1 MDLVAGKEGEIIS
14 IVTRSGVPKV
24 TAGAAVVKGDVLVEG
39 SIPIFNEDGTVRRY
53 DYCKADADI
62 MLRCVYDMK
71 EELQEKYEQKLYT
84 GDEKK
89 LPFLMIGTKKLEL
102 PVFGKPYEKQD
113 VVEEKTQLKLF
124 GNFYLPVYL
133 GHDLVREYVSEERV
147 YTKDEVKELFEDKI
161 QKFIESLQEKG
172 VQIIEKNVTIDKN
185 AGVWKMKVDFLALEK
200 TGITRKTQTA
210 PLEESAEEENQ
221 E

>member
-1 MDLVAGKEGEIIS
+1 M
-14 IVTRSGVPKV
+14 
-24 TAGAAVVKGDVLVEG
+24 
-39 SIPIFNEDGTVRRY
+39 
-53 DYCKADADI
+53 
-62 MLRCVYDMK
+62 
-71 EELQEKYEQKLYT
+71 
-84 GDEKK
+84 
-89 LPFLMIGTKKLEL
+89 
-102 PVFGKPYEKQD
+102 
-113 VVEEKTQLKLF
+113 
-124 GNFYLPVYL
+124 
-133 GHDLVREYVSEERV
+133 REYVSEERV

>member
-1 MDLVAGKEGEIIS
+1 
-14 IVTRSGVPKV
+14 
-24 TAGAAVVKGDVLVEG
+24 
-39 SIPIFNEDGTVRRY
+39 
-53 DYCKADADI
+53 
-62 MLRCVYDMK
+62 
-71 EELQEKYEQKLYT
+71 
-84 GDEKK
+84 
-89 LPFLMIGTKKLEL
+89 MIGTKKLEL

>member
-1 MDLVAGKEGEIIS
+1 
-14 IVTRSGVPKV
+14 
-24 TAGAAVVKGDVLVEG
+24 
-39 SIPIFNEDGTVRRY
+39 
-53 DYCKADADI
+53 
-62 MLRCVYDMK
+62 
-71 EELQEKYEQKLYT
+71 
-84 GDEKK
+84 
-89 LPFLMIGTKKLEL
+89 MIGTKKLEF

>member
-1 MDLVAGKEGEIIS
+1 
-14 IVTRSGVPKV
+14 
-24 TAGAAVVKGDVLVEG
+24 
-39 SIPIFNEDGTVRRY
+39 
-53 DYCKADADI
+53 
-62 MLRCVYDMK
+62 
-71 EELQEKYEQKLYT
+71 
-84 GDEKK
+84 
-89 LPFLMIGTKKLEL
+89 MIGTKKLEL

-210 PLEESAEEENQ
+210 PLDESAEEENQ

>member
-1 MDLVAGKEGEIIS
+1 
-14 IVTRSGVPKV
+14 
-24 TAGAAVVKGDVLVEG
+24 
-39 SIPIFNEDGTVRRY
+39 
-53 DYCKADADI
+53 
-62 MLRCVYDMK
+62 
-71 EELQEKYEQKLYT
+71 
-84 GDEKK
+84 
-89 LPFLMIGTKKLEL
+89 MIGTKKLEL

-124 GNFYLPVYL
+124 GNFYLPIYL

-210 PLEESAEEENQ
+210 PLDESAEEENQ